1 MSENTTG
8 ASEHDVRF
16 PSEDG
21 SHCAAT
27 LYLPEHRPGSRP
39 PVIVMAHGLGA
50 IRAMGLPA
58 FAERFT
64 AAGYACLVFDYRH
77 FGDSEGM
84 PRYLLSTRK
93 QRADWAA
100 AIAFAR
106 YLPQVDGDRIVA
118 WGTSFGGGHAIYTAA
133 QRPAGL
139 IAAIA
144 QCPFTDGLAS
154 TLAIPPVNSVKAT
167 LAGVRDVAG
176 ALFGRAPHMITTAGA
191 VNGTALM
198 TAPDAESG
206 YLALVPPGADFRN
219 EAAARVVF
227 DILTDRPGRL
237 TGRIEVP
244 ILFSVC
250 ETDSVAPAKPTLRY
264 AARAPRG
271 EVRTYADGHFDIYR
285 GAAFDRVVADQVDF
299 LRRRVPVLAE
309 GDRPA

>member
-1 MSENTTG
+1 MIENTTG

-139 IAAIA
+139 VAAIA

>member
-139 IAAIA
+139 VAAIA